1 MWTHFI
7 KCSEVLSNEWLSS
20 AAQDWDSN
28 PSGLPPASFFN
39 FKLLHFVFLRDLHSC
54 WIMEKWLQP
63 PQNFVRYLSFQRNWW
78 NSTVYREENTKVS
91 LKCWKKITSG
101 KLGWGRRCRWREA
114 KTKLF
119 VFVFRTSFFTPPQH
133 RQLFWKLYFFFAL
146 GVFFPSIEISFYMHA
161 FLATRG
167 YASSTL
173 PQGFLHNPWLG
184 EFPCDISF
192 MCVKGP
198 RTGRE
203 GSRRGCW
210 AEWQPTRS
218 WRLF

>member
-54 WIMEKWLQP
+54 WIMEKWLQQ

-133 RQLFWKLYFFFAL
+133 RQLFWKLYFFFCL
-146 GVFFPSIEISFYMHA
+146 GCLLPKHRDIILYACISSHTGIC
-161 FLATRG
+161 LIHSPTG
-167 YASSTL
+167 ISTQPL
-173 PQGFLHNPWLG
+173 TWG
-184 EFPCDISF
+184 ISMWHQF
-192 MCVKGP
+192 HVCERP
-198 RTGRE
+198 
-203 GSRRGCW
+203 
-210 AEWQPTRS
+210 
-218 WRLF
+218 